1 MTEIKKFSF
10 EELSIG
16 QKEKF
21 MIKISN
27 SLIDDFAKISGDTN
41 PLHMDDKYAKLSNFD
56 SRVCHGM
63 LLSSFFSRLIGM
75 YLPGKNALYF
85 SQTLNFQNPCYVDDE
100 IIVEGEIINKS
111 DSKKMIDINTKILH
125 KNGKC
130 LVDGNA
136 RVIVRNTN

>member
-1 MTEIKKFSF
+1 MTDLREYSF

-21 MIKISN
+21 TIKISKSMLN
-27 SLIDDFAKISGDTN
+27 EFAKISGDTN
-41 PLHMDDKYAKLSNFD
+41 PLHMDDHYAKSQNFD

-63 LLSSFFSRLIGM
+63 LLASFFSRLVGM
-75 YLPGKNALYF
+75 YLPGKYALYF
-85 SQTLNFQNPCYVDDE
+85 SQTLNFQNPCYLDDE
-100 IIVEGEIINKS
+100 ITVEGEITEKSNSTRMIN
-111 DSKKMIDINTKILH
+111 ILTKILH

-136 RVIVRNTN
+136 KVIVRNIS

>member
-1 MTEIKKFSF
+1 MSKPNEYSF

-16 QKEKF
+16 QKETF
-21 MIKISN
+21 TIKISK
-27 SLIDDFAKISGDTN
+27 SLLDEFAKISGDTN
-41 PLHMDDKYAKLSNFD
+41 PLHMDEHYAKLANFD
-56 SRVCHGM
+56 GRVCHGM
-63 LLSSFFSRLIGM
+63 LLSSFFSKLIGM

-100 IIVEGEIINKS
+100 IIIEGEITEKS
-111 DSKKMIDINTKILH
+111 NSTRMISIDTKILH

>member
-1 MTEIKKFSF
+1 MTELKKFSF

-16 QKEKF
+16 QKENF
-21 MIKISN
+21 TMKISK

-41 PLHMDDKYAKLSNFD
+41 PLHMDDQYAKVANFD

-111 DSKKMIDINTKILH
+111 NSTKIIDINTKILH